1 MSSYLRLGSGD
12 GGRSNWRWPE
22 SGVQGD
28 GEQVTLEFG
37 GGEVRFDAAPAAE
50 RVALTERQMVQ
61 LVFGGHSSCEPLD
74 LPAGAADLLN
84 QVFPFYFPIWELDRS

>member
-1 MSSYLRLGSGD
+1 M
-12 GGRSNWRWPE
+12 
-22 SGVQGD
+22 
-28 GEQVTLEFG
+28 EFRD
-37 GGEVRFDAAPAAE
+37 GEVRFDSVPAGE

-74 LPAGAADLLN
+74 LPARAADLLN